1 MNKKKRFIIVIGESE
16 MEKNIDI
23 YRINSDISCRIEGN
37 DEIILYNPDIDD
49 LIIINSSA
57 LEIWRFL
64 ETSHSV
70 DEICAHLVRLFNEH
84 PEEEVL
90 LQDVMSFLDKLGEGY
105 ICKEKR
111 HEY

>member
-1 MNKKKRFIIVIGESE
+1 MVIGERV
-16 MEKNIDI
+16 MKKNIDV
-23 YRINSDISCRIEGN
+23 YRINSDISCRIEGSN
-37 DEIILYNPDIDD
+37 EIILYNPDIDD

-70 DEICAHLVRLFNEH
+70 DEICAHLVGLFTEH
-84 PEEEVL
+84 PEKEVL
-90 LQDVMSFLDKLGEGY
+90 IQDIMSFLDKLGEGY

-111 HEY
+111 HES